1 MISSGSTPKNS
12 RRLVEMSVFLTEEG
26 FKRIAG
32 GEIPEVLKEVIGI
45 PEPPLKLVGY
55 MEIEEAEETA

>member
-1 MISSGSTPKNS
+1 
-12 RRLVEMSVFLTEEG
+12 MSVFLTEEG

-55 MEIEEAEETA
+55 MEIEEAEDQTA